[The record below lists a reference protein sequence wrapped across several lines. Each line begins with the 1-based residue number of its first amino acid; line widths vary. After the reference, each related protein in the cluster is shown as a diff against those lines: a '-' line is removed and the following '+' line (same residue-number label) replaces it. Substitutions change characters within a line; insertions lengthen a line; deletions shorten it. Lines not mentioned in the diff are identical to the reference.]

1 MEDNNLRL
9 TNIFKDAG
17 ANFNYKN
24 VTAEFEAFTEVKV
37 RWQRS
42 YEWADFKVSDYLA
55 DAPDNILSA
64 LANTLFSRISG
75 QSEGDLTTEF
85 KDYVSSMDFTN
96 AHRDVYLGRID
107 AHITDKFDEQLQ
119 AIAKRE
125 GFKAEGIVVA
135 INEIADRPHCSVL
148 MRTLV
153 VPPVFETA
161 PDYVLDFVFTH
172 YLVIF
177 DGGYNPGEDI
187 TLRAVLKDDEHPDE
201 VKARAWLGKNN
212 IFF

>member
-9 TNIFKDAG
+9 TDIFKTVG
-17 ANFNYKN
+17 ANYKFEN
-24 VTAEFEAFTEVKV
+24 VQAEFEPFTDVKV

-42 YEWADFKVSDYLA
+42 YDWADFKVSDYLM
-55 DAPDNILSA
+55 DAPDSILSA
-64 LANTLFSRISG
+64 LAQSLFEKIRG
-75 QSEGDLTTEF
+75 DKGDLSEEF

-107 AHITDKFDEQLQ
+107 AHITDKFDEKMQ
-119 AIAKRE
+119 AVAKRE

-201 VKARAWLGKNN
+201 VKARTWLGKNN

>member
-9 TNIFKDAG
+9 TDIFKTVG

-24 VTAEFEAFTEVKV
+24 VTAEFEPFTEVKV

-42 YEWADFKVSDYLA
+42 YEWADFRVSDYLA
-55 DAPDNILSA
+55 DAPDSVLSA
-64 LANTLFSRISG
+64 LAQSLFEKIRG
-75 QSEGDLTTEF
+75 DKGDLSEEF
-85 KDYVSSMDFTN
+85 KGYVSSLDFTK

-107 AHITDKFDEQLQ
+107 ARITDKFDEQLQ
-119 AIAKRE
+119 TIAKRE
-125 GFKAEGIVVA
+125 GYNAEGIVVA
-135 INEIADRPHCSVL
+135 TNEVANHPHCSVL

-201 VKARAWLGKNN
+201 VKARAWLGKIN

>member
-24 VTAEFEAFTEVKV
+24 VTAEFEPFTEVKV
-37 RWQRS
+37 RWQRT
-42 YEWADFKVSDYLA
+42 YDWADFKVSDYLM
-55 DAPDNILSA
+55 DAPDSILSA
-64 LANTLFSRISG
+64 LAQSLFEKIRG
-75 QSEGDLTTEF
+75 DEGDLSEEF
-85 KDYVSSMDFTN
+85 KGYVSSLDFTK
-96 AHRDVYLGRID
+96 AHRDVYLARID
-107 AHITDKFDEQLQ
+107 AHITDKYDGLMKSIIE
-119 AIAKRE
+119 RE
-125 GFKAEGIVVA
+125 GKNVEGIVVA
-135 INEIADRPHCSVL
+135 TNEVANRPHCSVL